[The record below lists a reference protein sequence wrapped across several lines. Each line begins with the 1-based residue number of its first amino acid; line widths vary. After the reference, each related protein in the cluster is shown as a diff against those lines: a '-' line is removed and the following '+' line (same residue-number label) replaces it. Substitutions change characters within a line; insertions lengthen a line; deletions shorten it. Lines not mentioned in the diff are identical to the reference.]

1 MAMYRNDPVPLTSVK
16 LEVIE
21 PVKRV
26 SKSLVQ
32 NIVALVIDSQAS
44 DETSVLIEALS
55 ELEEH
60 EKQVIW
66 KQLTGKQQE
75 FVRLTKEM

>member
-1 MAMYRNDPVPLTSVK
+1 
-16 LEVIE
+16 
-21 PVKRV
+21 
-26 SKSLVQ
+26 
-32 NIVALVIDSQAS
+32 
-44 DETSVLIEALS
+44 LS